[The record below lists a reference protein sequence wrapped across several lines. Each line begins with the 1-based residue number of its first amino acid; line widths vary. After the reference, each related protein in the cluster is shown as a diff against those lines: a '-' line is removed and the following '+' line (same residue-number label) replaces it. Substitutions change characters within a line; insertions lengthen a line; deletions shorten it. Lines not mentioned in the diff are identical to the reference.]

1 MLDLSSLISLFVLGT
16 IVWVIYKIYIWPIY
30 ITPLRKIS
38 GPSSENPFY
47 GNLRTFLL
55 EENPDLK
62 WIQKYGN
69 IVKYHGLFNQPT
81 LVIADTKLIQ
91 EITLN
96 HVYDY
101 ITPPKML
108 ADGIAIAGRGLLSL
122 IITSK
127 KWFQHLFER
136 TESNINLT
144 PYISKATLDV
154 IGIVGFNY
162 EFNSLTSPN
171 ELAKAYDSVTNV
183 PQPALRFAIS
193 LLSNYVP
200 YIRNIP
206 IDMNRKFKSAC
217 EVIDRVSKKLIKEKY
232 NKAEKGEL
240 KGKDLLSL
248 LININ
253 KTLPIE
259 EKMTDEELKYQVINL
274 KVTTIN
280 LLSILLN
287 AR

>member
-1 MLDLSSLISLFVLGT
+1 MLIFICFLTILF
-16 IVWVIYKIYIWPIY
+16 
-30 ITPLRKIS
+30 
-38 GPSSENPFY
+38 F
-47 GNLRTFLL
+47 FL
-55 EENPDLK
+55 
-62 WIQKYGN
+62 
-69 IVKYHGLFNQPT
+69 
-81 LVIADTKLIQ
+81 
-91 EITLN
+91 
-96 HVYDY
+96 
-101 ITPPKML
+101 
-108 ADGIAIAGRGLLSL
+108 
-122 IITSK
+122 
-127 KWFQHLFER
+127 
-136 TESNINLT
+136 
-144 PYISKATLDV
+144 
-154 IGIVGFNY
+154 GFNY

-232 NKAEKGEL
+232 NEAENGEL

-253 KTLPIE
+253 KTLSIE

-274 KVTTIN
+274 KITIN

-287 AR
+287 AH